1 MVDIELVVIIHSSTF
16 QKYYP
21 VNKLRN
27 IAMANANCRYIFMV
41 DVDFVPSANLY
52 ENLLLLYQEQYKYP
66 DKKVNLYYIVSLQ

>member
-1 MVDIELVVIIHSSTF
+1 
-16 QKYYP
+16 
-21 VNKLRN
+21 
-27 IAMANANCRYIFMV
+27 MANANCRYIFMV